1 MSKNF
6 SVVPK
11 KNVPLKYKSE
21 FCDEKMT
28 FEECELAILRQ
39 AVDETEKET
48 QEKIA
53 NSDEIQKMVKIVEN
67 FIKKKKC
74 VCYGGT
80 AINNIFVIKNITII
94 F

>member
-48 QEKIA
+48 Q
-53 NSDEIQKMVKIVEN
+53 Q
-67 FIKKKKC
+67 F
-74 VCYGGT
+74 
-80 AINNIFVIKNITII
+80 
-94 F
+94 